1 VLTAFSVI
9 VGYDGNPDVVAFE
22 SDDLLLQVDPTSDL
36 IYGACAIIQKD
47 MSAFETA
54 QASAQMT
61 GQFMV
66 QQARAMQEQMQQQQI
81 AATLQKTGLKS

>member
-1 VLTAFSVI
+1 
-9 VGYDGNPDVVAFE
+9 
-22 SDDLLLQVDPTSDL
+22 
-36 IYGACAIIQKD
+36 

-81 AATLQKTGLKS
+81 AATLQKTGLKR